1 MQSYRVRRVGIR
13 RPAREERD
21 ILCRLN
27 DIGVFNIGVF
37 GVVLRGVPAREGVA
51 VARWNFKPLYFSVG
65 NACRREEV
73 IVFNHERVILKR
85 CCRRVSGVVHIV
97 KVDCNFASNVVD
109 DYGVVFVAHCAGN
122 NCLIWILKF
131 VAVYFWRLNAVF
143 FAIVEITRCR
153 TYEVA
158 LVMHSVLFTIA
169 ILNRQRVLIDF
180 PLSRKFHIAIEG
192 AMKISQ
198 TALKV
203 ISIQYLT
210 AEYARPNA
218 VAGYLKAD

>member
-1 MQSYRVRRVGIR
+1 MKSYRVRRVGVR

-27 DIGVFNIGVF
+27 DIGAFNIGVL
-37 GVVLRGVPAREGVA
+37 GVVLCGVPARKGVA
-51 VARWNFKPLYFSVG
+51 VARWNFKPLFFSAG
-65 NACRREEV
+65 NACRGEEV

-143 FAIVEITRCR
+143 FAIVEVTRCR
-153 TYEVA
+153 ADEFVRG
-158 LVMHSVLFTIA
+158 MHSVRFTIA

-180 PLSRKFHIAIEG
+180 PLSTQLNIAIEG
-192 AMKISQ
+192 AMRISQ
-198 TALKV
+198 TACKV
-203 ISIQYLT
+203 LSIQYLV